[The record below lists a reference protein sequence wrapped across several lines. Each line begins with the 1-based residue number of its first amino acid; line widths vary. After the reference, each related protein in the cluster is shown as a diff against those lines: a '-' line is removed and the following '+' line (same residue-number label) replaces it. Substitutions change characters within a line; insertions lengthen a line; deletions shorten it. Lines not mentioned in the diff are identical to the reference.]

1 MNSYEKL
8 LSEADDNNIIVRE
21 VSLISNSHGLYKNN
35 RIALNKNTLNNMS
48 EKACVLAEELGH
60 HYTSYGNIL
69 DLNKVENSKQEY
81 KARLMAYNKLIGL
94 KGIID
99 SFNAGC
105 KTITEMAEYLDVTEK
120 FLNEALECYKS
131 KYGFSATLD
140 NYVIFFE
147 PRFSIM
153 NANFL

>member
-1 MNSYEKL
+1 MNKYEEL
-8 LSEADDNNIIVRE
+8 QTEAYDNNILIKE
-21 VSLISNSHGLYKNN
+21 VPLKSNSSGLYINN
-35 RIALNKNTLNNMS
+35 KIALNKDKLTTLS
-48 EKACVLAEELGH
+48 EKICVLAEELGH
-60 HYTSYGNIL
+60 HYTSYGDII

-81 KARLMAYNKLIGL
+81 KARLRAYNKLIGL

-105 KTITEMAEYLDVTEK
+105 KTISEMAEYLEVTEK
-120 FLNEALECYKS
+120 FLKEALECYKN
-131 KYGFSATLD
+131 KYGISATLD

>member
-105 KTITEMAEYLDVTEK
+105 KI
-120 FLNEALECYKS
+120 
-131 KYGFSATLD
+131 
-140 NYVIFFE
+140 
-147 PRFSIM
+147 
-153 NANFL
+153 

>member
-21 VSLISNSHGLYKNN
+21 VPLISNSHGLYKNN
-35 RIALNKNTLNNMS
+35 RIALNKNTLNNIS

-140 NYVIFFE
+140 NYVIFL
-147 PRFSIM
+147 SQD
-153 NANFL
+153 LVL

>member
-1 MNSYEKL
+1 M
-8 LSEADDNNIIVRE
+8 
-21 VSLISNSHGLYKNN
+21 
-35 RIALNKNTLNNMS
+35 
-48 EKACVLAEELGH
+48 LAEELGH

-105 KTITEMAEYLDVTEK
+105 KTISEIAEYLGITEK
-120 FLNEALECYKS
+120 FLRKL
-131 KYGFSATLD
+131 
-140 NYVIFFE
+140 
-147 PRFSIM
+147 
-153 NANFL
+153 

>member
-140 NYVIFFE
+140 NYVIFL
-147 PRFSIM
+147 SQD
-153 NANFL
+153 LVL

>member
-1 MNSYEKL
+1 MNKYEEL
-8 LSEADDNNIIVRE
+8 QTEAYDNNILIKE
-21 VSLISNSHGLYKNN
+21 VPLKSNSSGLYINN
-35 RIALNKNTLNNMS
+35 KIALNKNKLTTLS
-48 EKACVLAEELGH
+48 EKVCVLAEELGH
-60 HYTSYGNIL
+60 HYTSYGDII
-69 DLNKVENSKQEY
+69 DLNNIENSKQEY

-105 KTITEMAEYLDVTEK
+105 KTISEMAEYLVVTEK
-120 FLNEALECYKS
+120 FLKEALECYKS
-131 KYGFSATLD
+131 KYGISATLD

>member
-21 VSLISNSHGLYKNN
+21 VPLISNSHGLYKNN
-35 RIALNKNTLNNMS
+35 RIALNRNKLNTVS

-81 KARLMAYNKLIGL
+81 KARLMAFDRLIGL
-94 KGIID
+94 RGIINA
-99 SFNAGC
+99 FNANC
-105 KTITEMAEYLDVTEK
+105 KTISEMSEYLNVTEIFFK
-120 FLNEALECYKS
+120 EALECYKS
-131 KYGFSATLD
+131 KYGVYIQLD
-140 NYVIFFE
+140 NYVIYFL
-147 PRFSIM
+147 PRFSIV
-153 NANFL
+153 NANY

>member
-21 VSLISNSHGLYKNN
+21 VPLISNSHGLYKNN
-35 RIALNKNTLNNMS
+35 RIALNKNTLNNIS

-140 NYVIFFE
+140 NYVIF
-147 PRFSIM
+147 
-153 NANFL
+153 

>member
-21 VSLISNSHGLYKNN
+21 VPLISNSHGLYKNN
-35 RIALNKNTLNNMS
+35 RIALNKNTLNNIS
-48 EKACVLAEELGH
+48 EKTCVLAEEIGH

-105 KTITEMAEYLDVTEK
+105 KTISEIAEYLGITEK
-120 FLNEALECYKS
+120 FLKEALECYKS
-131 KYGFSATLD
+131 KYGISATLD

-147 PRFSIM
+147 LRFSIM